1 MQSSSDKRRS
11 DLFFY
16 YQKETSKQRKRV
28 KRVLDE
34 ATLSNLFKKFDKNF
48 PTSLDVGYIEPE
60 RTLSDRLGDLIT
72 TSKSRTSST
81 LSNRRTSVTTDKL
94 KQPAKDEPAQDL
106 NAYTDTRLQGLRF
119 LTDDSI
125 KELDKTLL
133 NHVKFGLTP
142 LLPAYII
149 HTWHSNWA
157 DLTIKVSYK
166 NFPIWR
172 TKTGY
177 DAMVKQKKSE
187 RIGSVLGDSERRSS
201 SINVSRKSKHS
212 KPGHISTL
220 SRLTSIS
227 ELKTDKPKSHNSN
240 YNNNNYSASI
250 LNSSI
255 NLDGPIDRRQGS
267 ASQKSLTHISESPL
281 TSSNIREKVRN
292 EMSSRLTQTTFT
304 QLGSGPGYLVNYQLS
319 NFQYREKGW
328 TVIAPSLEDSL
339 KDDQKKTIAALKASL
354 KSM

>member
-1 MQSSSDKRRS
+1 MK
-11 DLFFY
+11 FGHNFC
-16 YQKETSKQRKRV
+16 QKETSKQRKRV

-48 PTSLDVGYIEPE
+48 PTSLDVGDIEPE

-72 TSKSRTSST
+72 TSKSRASST
-81 LSNRRTSVTTDKL
+81 LSNRRTSVATDKL
-94 KQPAKDEPAQDL
+94 KQSVKDEPTQDP

-166 NFPIWR
+166 NFPVWR

-201 SINVSRKSKHS
+201 SINLSRKSKHS

-227 ELKTDKPKSHNSN
+227 ELKTATDKSKNP
-240 YNNNNYSASI
+240 NNNNASAF

-255 NLDGPIDRRQGS
+255 NLDAPTDRRQGS

-292 EMSSRLTQTTFT
+292 EMSSRLTQTTYT
-304 QLGSGPGYLVNYQLS
+304 QLGSGAGYLVNYQLS
-319 NFQYREKGW
+319 NFHYREKGW